1 MIRVLSVFGTRPEAI
16 KLVPVIRELRRHPD
30 QVVCKVC
37 VTAQHRQMLDQVL
50 RLFEIEPDYDL
61 NIMRD
66 DQSLSYVTAKVLTE
80 LEGVIQ
86 KERPD
91 WVLVQGDTTTTMA
104 ASLAA
109 FYQRVKVAHV
119 EAGLRT
125 GDKHRPYPEEMNRVI
140 ADHLAD
146 LHFAPTER
154 AKQNLLREGIPE
166 ERVLVTGNTVIDALL
181 WAAEQPPTPEV
192 LALFRQLRIADV
204 AEGRRNRGAKEN
216 SPLHPCSSAPLLILV
231 TCHRRESFGD
241 PFEGIC
247 RALAEIAR
255 RYPDVHLVYPVHL
268 NPHVREPA
276 HRWLDGLPNIFLIP
290 PLGYL
295 PFVHLMKRAY
305 LILTDSGGIQE
316 EASSLGVPVL
326 VLREVTERPEALEA
340 GTAQLV
346 GIESE
351 SIVAETIR
359 LLEDG
364 QAYREMARAMNPYG
378 DGKASIRVVRA
389 LLGLDVAISG
399 Q

>member
-1 MIRVLSVFGTRPEAI
+1 MVKVLCVFGTRPEAI
-16 KLVPVIRELRRHPD
+16 KMAPVIRELRKHPEAE
-30 QVVCKVC
+30 CRVC

-50 RLFEIEPDYDL
+50 RLFQIEPDYDL
-61 NIMRD
+61 NIMQD
-66 DQSLSYVTAKVLTE
+66 DQSLSYVTARVLTE

-86 KERPD
+86 KEKPD

-154 AKQNLLREGIPE
+154 ARQNLLREGVPD
-166 ERVLVTGNTVIDALL
+166 ERILVTGNTVIDALL
-181 WAAEQPPTPEV
+181 WAAAQPPPPEV
-192 LALFRQLRIADV
+192 LALFRQLGIADRAGV
-204 AEGRRNRGAKEN
+204 QGSKGAEEN
-216 SPLHPCSSAPLLILV
+216 SPQHLRPSAPLLLV
-231 TCHRRESFGD
+231 TCHRRESFGE

-276 HRWLDGLPNIFLIP
+276 HRWLEGLPNISLIP
-290 PLGYL
+290 PLDYL

-316 EASSLGVPVL
+316 EAPSLGVPVL
-326 VLREVTERPEALEA
+326 VLREVTERPEGVEA
-340 GTAQLV
+340 GTVQVV
-346 GIESE
+346 GVERE
-351 SIVAETIR
+351 AIVRETVR

-364 QAYREMARAMNPYG
+364 HAYEAMASAVNPYG
-378 DGKASIRVVRA
+378 DGRASEKIVQA
-389 LLGLDVAISG
+389 LLDFEAAVGGLS
-399 Q
+399 